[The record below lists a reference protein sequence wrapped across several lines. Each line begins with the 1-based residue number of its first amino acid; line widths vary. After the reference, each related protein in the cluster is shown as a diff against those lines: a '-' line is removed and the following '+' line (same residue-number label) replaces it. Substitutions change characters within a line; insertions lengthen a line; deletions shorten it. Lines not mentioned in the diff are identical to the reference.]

1 METERTNEQ
10 ILKHCAILKSYET
23 NAFKLAN
30 NELANIYNVMT
41 TQTPD
46 EVIGAVNQMRTR
58 YNKQLSELFE
68 RRDKEIADFNK
79 ECDRENLAEALEAVA
94 AARAKPGATTIEECQ
109 EAVRRLG
116 EAMKGLGC
124 QESMRRLAA
133 RRSGKT
139 DGVLTEEI
147 VYDYYQERRVKA
159 ADIADQ
165 LAWMFIVMMTG
176 GLISGHAFQAFS
188 VCAALAA
195 VYMLLSV
202 AQAVW
207 QTFTSWLFK
216 QQIKKMDVAPDD
228 YPSWVGGGAWLFF
241 WAKMITIASAVIY
254 FVKAIF
260 F

>member
-1 METERTNEQ
+1 METERTIEQ
-10 ILKHCAILKSYET
+10 RLKHCAILKSYENQT
-23 NAFKLAN
+23 FQLAN
-30 NELANIYNVMT
+30 SELMKIYSDMT
-41 TQTPD
+41 AQTPE
-46 EVIGAVNQMRTR
+46 EVMDAVTQMWPR
-58 YNKQLSELFE
+58 YNERLGEIFA
-68 RRDKEIADFNK
+68 RRDKEIADFNE
-79 ECDRENLAEALEAVA
+79 ECDREDLANA
-94 AARAKPGATTIEECQ
+94 AAERAKPGAATIVECQ
-109 EAVRRLG
+109 ETMRRLG

-124 QESMRRLAA
+124 QKRLIEEKQPEP
-133 RRSGKT
+133 S
-139 DGVLTEEI
+139 DDVLTEEK
-147 VYDYYQERRVKA
+147 VYDYNQERSVKA
-159 ADIADQ
+159 GERANQ

-176 GLISGHAFQAFS
+176 GLISGNVFKTFA

-195 VYMLLSV
+195 AYMLLSV

-241 WAKMITIASAVIY
+241 WAKMISIASAVIY

>member
-1 METERTNEQ
+1 METERTIEQ
-10 ILKHCAILKSYET
+10 RLKHCAILKSYE
-23 NAFKLAN
+23 NKAFQLAN
-30 NELANIYNVMT
+30 SELVKIYSDMT
-41 TQTPD
+41 AQTPE
-46 EVIGAVNQMRTR
+46 EVMDAVTQMWPR
-58 YNKQLSELFE
+58 YNERLSEIFE
-68 RRDKEIADFNK
+68 RRDMEIAVFNG
-79 ECDRENLAEALEAVA
+79 ECDRENLANA
-94 AARAKPGATTIEECQ
+94 AAERAKPEAATIVECQ
-109 EAVRRLG
+109 EAMRRLG

-124 QESMRRLAA
+124 QKRLIEEKQPEP
-133 RRSGKT
+133 S
-139 DGVLTEEI
+139 DDVLTEEK
-147 VYDYYQERRVKA
+147 VYDYYQERSVKA
-159 ADIADQ
+159 GERADQ
-165 LAWMFIVMMTG
+165 LAWVFIVMMTG
-176 GLISGHAFQAFS
+176 GLISGNVFKTFA

-216 QQIKKMDVAPDD
+216 QQVKKMDVAPDD